1 MEDLVKTLD
10 GDYSDESFWAKLKQ
24 FALKAG
30 KELVE
35 KALWLYYA
43 AKQEG
48 TPPWAKVVIFGALAY
63 FISPIDAIPDAIP
76 VFGLTDD
83 LAVIAAAV
91 GTVIQYVDDDVR
103 QRTTETMHDWFGGV
117 D

>member
-1 MEDLVKTLD
+1 MKTLD
-10 GDYSDESFWAKLKQ
+10 GDYSDESFWEKLKQ

-48 TPPWAKVVIFGALAY
+48 TPPWAKVVIFGALKY

-76 VFGLTDD
+76 VIGLTDD

-91 GTVIQYVDDDVR
+91 GNGDPIRRRRSEASHGRDDARLVR
-103 QRTTETMHDWFGGV
+103 RGGLT
-117 D
+117 

>member
-1 MEDLVKTLD
+1 MSDQVKTAN

-24 FALKAG
+24 FAIRAG

-35 KALWLYYA
+35 KALWLCYA

-48 TPPWAKVVIFGALAY
+48 TPAWAKVVIFGALAY

-83 LAVIAAAV
+83 LTVIAAAV
-91 GTVIQYVDDDVR
+91 GTVIQYVDDEVR
-103 QRTTETMHDWFGGV
+103 CRTTEKMRDWFGGEE
-117 D
+117 

>member
-1 MEDLVKTLD
+1 MAMDDLVKTLD
-10 GDYSDESFWAKLKQ
+10 GDYSDDSFWEKLKQ

-48 TPPWAKVVIFGALAY
+48 TPP
-63 FISPIDAIPDAIP
+63 
-76 VFGLTDD
+76 
-83 LAVIAAAV
+83 
-91 GTVIQYVDDDVR
+91 
-103 QRTTETMHDWFGGV
+103 
-117 D
+117 